1 MLHYLILDQKLS
13 HRRMDDDEWKDHD
26 AQEGVHWA
34 ILMNIHNCQFMS
46 KKGEMSILWHICLYY
61 WPSSTCIQENMFCRS
76 QVWIQVENIP
86 KYAKRKA

>member
-34 ILMNIHNCQFMS
+34 ILKFLAII
-46 KKGEMSILWHICLYY
+46 KPY
-61 WPSSTCIQENMFCRS
+61 T
-76 QVWIQVENIP
+76 
-86 KYAKRKA
+86 